1 MINWWYMNDFERI
14 LMECRYLV
22 SLKKDYTE
30 LAKIFHTNEENIY
43 DDLNNKLKTMDNSLY
58 IRVKNILKMYN
69 I

>member
-1 MINWWYMNDFERI
+1 MNDFERI
-14 LMECRYLV
+14 LMECRYLI